1 MPKRTKWNPTVSVHF
16 EEVSELQ
23 FAKTL
28 AELGELFYK
37 EIRSRQ
43 LQNQIAPSIAA
54 STLESHRNP
63 KGTQE
68 RTVADV

>member
-1 MPKRTKWNPTVSVHF
+1 MKRPKWNPKVIVQF
-16 EEVSELQ
+16 EEVSDLK

-43 LQNQIAPSIAA
+43 LHSQLDPSIATK
-54 STLESHRNP
+54 SEESHRNS
-63 KGTQE
+63 E
-68 RTVADV
+68 RKVANA

>member
-1 MPKRTKWNPTVSVHF
+1 MPKRTKWNPKVIVQY

-28 AELGELFYK
+28 AELGELIYK

-43 LQNQIAPSIAA
+43 LQNQIAPPIAA
-54 STLESHRNP
+54 STLESHRKP
-63 KGTQE
+63 TQSKG
-68 RTVADV
+68 VANA